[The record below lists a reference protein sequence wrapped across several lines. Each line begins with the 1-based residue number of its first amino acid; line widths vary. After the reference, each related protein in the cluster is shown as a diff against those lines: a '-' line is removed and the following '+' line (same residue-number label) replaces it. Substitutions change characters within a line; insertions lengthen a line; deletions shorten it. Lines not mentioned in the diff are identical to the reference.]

1 VRVEFLKHHVS
12 PVFGVTDK
20 FIRDL
25 LNIYRSTGVFG
36 IKRQEFHI
44 DQIDNSSERIIRMRR
59 ALTYRDLHCDGIG
72 TESGSDFLEN
82 SVEISSF
89 AIEFVDKDDSRNAIL
104 VGLPPH
110 CFALGFDSLSGAKNH
125 NSAIENAQA
134 AFDFCGEVD
143 VTWGI
148 EQVDGALFPTE
159 RHASGEDR
167 DTALLLFW
175 IVIGFGCSR
184 VDGPCAVFGTAHVEH
199 LFGHGG
205 FTGIDVSD
213 DADISNRM

>member
-12 PVFGVTDK
+12 PIFGVTDK

-44 DQIDNSSERIIRMRR
+44 DQIDDSSERITRVRR
-59 ALTYRDLHCDGIG
+59 ALTDWDLHRDGIG
-72 TESGSDFLEN
+72 SEARSDFLEN
-82 SVEISSF
+82 SVEVSPF
-89 AIEFVDKDDSRNAIL
+89 AIEFIDKDDSRNAIL
-104 VGLPPH
+104 VGLSPH
-110 CFALGFDSLSGAKNH
+110 RFALGFDSLSGAKHH
-125 NSAIENAQA
+125 NSTIEDSQA
-134 AFDFCGEVD
+134 AFDFSGEVD

-148 EQVDGALFPTE
+148 EQVDGAVFPPE

-167 DTALLLFW
+167 DTALLFFW
-175 IVIGFGCSR
+175 IVIGFGSSR
-184 VDGPCAVFGTAHVEH
+184 VDSPCAVFGTAHVEH
-199 LFGHGG
+199 LFGNSG
-205 FTGIDVSD
+205 FTGIDVSN

>member
-1 VRVEFLKHHVS
+1 
-12 PVFGVTDK
+12 
-20 FIRDL
+20 
-25 LNIYRSTGVFG
+25 
-36 IKRQEFHI
+36 
-44 DQIDNSSERIIRMRR
+44 
-59 ALTYRDLHCDGIG
+59 
-72 TESGSDFLEN
+72 
-82 SVEISSF
+82 
-89 AIEFVDKDDSRNAIL
+89 
-104 VGLPPH
+104 
-110 CFALGFDSLSGAKNH
+110 LGFDSLSGAKNH

-213 DADISNRM
+213 DADISKIECKSRAIVQQLLSVEETVKANRIGLIRPTP